1 MTPVTTPTQR
11 RRGRPP
17 KPRTRIADTN
27 DKLAGLR
34 EAAKKAETELWQCG
48 AEYDMWVKGKKCFI
62 GSRKEQ
68 DLAREMRLQQ
78 QKLIDALTSYVEE
91 LEKKCAN

>member
-1 MTPVTTPTQR
+1 
-11 RRGRPP
+11 
-17 KPRTRIADTN
+17 
-27 DKLAGLR
+27 
-34 EAAKKAETELWQCG
+34 
-48 AEYDMWVKGKKCFI
+48 MWVKGKKCFI

-68 DLAREMRLQQ
+68 DLARSMRLQQ